1 MKSFINIKFVTLL
14 LLGLGVNYL
23 SAQNIHG
30 QVIDSITFEPL
41 PYVNVKIKGTLIG
54 TLTNTNGRF
63 KIRLSDA
70 KIEKDSLE
78 ISFLSYNKKL
88 ISLSSHKDSILIKLA
103 STAFT
108 LSEVIVSPQP
118 PEEYIKEAI
127 KRIPENF
134 ANQPYN
140 TRIYFREVIKLNGK
154 YLNFTE
160 AIMEAYNLPFT
171 GNPNDSSRLQLIA
184 MRHINEE
191 NEAVKSVKLK
201 RKKKK
206 QDEIDSIIIKAAKDM
221 SKQGGPYML
230 LDSSLVRRWYKYET
244 KQVLG
249 DYHFRFKSVLP
260 YQDRKLLDIS
270 YGDKK
275 KERNDKEHGSVYLEE
290 NSLAIESFTY
300 GYNTVPVAINAAMF
314 VFGYT
319 INDLSIQVK
328 TTTQPTDSGYIDDFA
343 ILRANIDM
351 EKLKLFKSNIPIKFE
366 MEAVMIV
373 LDYTIPATKLCT
385 DGVILKRGE
394 ALYQQGEPN
403 PNHPIWQ
410 KYKGVILPEGKGF

>member
-1 MKSFINIKFVTLL
+1 MKSFIKIKLLTLL

-23 SAQNIHG
+23 SAQNIQG

-63 KIRLSDA
+63 NISLSDA

-78 ISFLSYNKKL
+78 ISFLSYNKKS
-88 ISLSSHKDSILIKLA
+88 ISLSSYEDSILIKL
-103 STAFT
+103 SPTAFT

-134 ANQPYN
+134 ANQPHN

-160 AIMEAYNLPFT
+160 AILEAYNLPIT
-171 GNPNDSSRLQLIA
+171 GSTNDSSRLKLIA
-184 MRHINEE
+184 LRHINEE
-191 NEAVKSVKLK
+191 NEAVNSVKVK

-206 QDEIDSIIIKAAKDM
+206 QDEIDSIIIKAAEDM
-221 SKQGGPYML
+221 ARQGGPYML
-230 LDSSLVRRWYKYET
+230 LDSSLVRRWYKYDT

-260 YQDRKLLDIS
+260 CQERKLLDIS

-275 KERNDKEHGSVYLEE
+275 KEKKDKEHGNVYLEE
-290 NSLAIESFTY
+290 NSLAIESYTY
-300 GYNTVPVAINAAMF
+300 GYKTVSAAINAALF
-314 VFGYT
+314 VFGYR
-319 INDLSIQVK
+319 INDLNLQVK
-328 TTTQPTDSGYIDDFA
+328 STTQPTDSGYIDDLT
-343 ILRANIDM
+343 ILRADIGM

-373 LDYTIPATKLCT
+373 LDYSIPATNLCR
-385 DGVILKRGE
+385 DGNILKRGK
-394 ALYQQGEPN
+394 ALYQQGESN
-403 PNHPIWQ
+403 PHHPIWE
-410 KYKGVILPEGKGF
+410 KYKGVILPEGRVF